1 MACNLPG
8 FIFMDIHAIVQI
20 IQEHPLFK
28 HNTDQLRQ
36 HLLRSHKQGQFLWS
50 EFSARLKEFAPEV
63 LFYLESKRAVY
74 KELASQNLK
83 RSQEGYHFVV
93 IGSNEYPDAFYLMS
107 DPPISFTYFG
117 SPIWLYRKCVSIVG
131 SRDARAE
138 SMQWIENEYSQF
150 LVDHSA
156 ITVSGGAR
164 GVDQAAH
171 LMAIRK
177 HQPTVVVLPSGLGQ
191 IYPQSL
197 SDWKKSI
204 LDVGGCF
211 LSEYNFE
218 QRMQKYLFHH
228 RNRLIAAFGKV
239 LIIVEARR
247 RSGTMITAQLAAQ
260 WGVPVLVVP
269 GHPSDQNFLGSLD
282 LLSEGATLLRD
293 AQDLGMFF
301 ESEVSAEIAGLV
313 SVDEHMTNTH

>member
-1 MACNLPG
+1 
-8 FIFMDIHAIVQI
+8 MDTYAIVQI

-28 HNTDQLRQ
+28 NNADQLRQ
-36 HLLRSHKQGQFLWS
+36 HLLRSCKQGEFLWS

-63 LFYLESKRAVY
+63 LFYLESKRTLY
-74 KELASQNLK
+74 REMNSQNLK
-83 RSQEGYHFVV
+83 RKQEGYHFVV

-107 DPPISFTYFG
+107 DPPLSFMYFG
-117 SPIWLYRKCVSIVG
+117 SPIWLYRDCVSIVG
-131 SRDARAE
+131 SREARAE
-138 SMQWIENEYSQF
+138 SLQWIENEYAQF
-150 LVDHSA
+150 LAEHSTV
-156 ITVSGGAR
+156 TVSGGAR

-197 SDWKKSI
+197 LEWKKSI

-211 LSEYNFE
+211 LSEYSFD
-218 QRMQKYLFHH
+218 QKMQKYLFHH
-228 RNRLIAAFGKV
+228 RNRLIAAFGRV

-293 AQDLGMFF
+293 AEDLGIFF
-301 ESEVSAEIAGLV
+301 ESESSAKLASIA
-313 SVDEHMTNTH
+313 SVDEVASI